1 MNSIAQTNQSEKQ
14 LSEKMQS
21 FLSRYHVG
29 RLLRTVNAYK
39 LRSFPA
45 LSIFFVAFSAAW
57 CRSLPSAYKNI
68 RCVMR
73 GRYRSSW
80 KFSCPSCRRCCH
92 KSCEN
97 VHNKGVFPVTKLC
110 FSSLDDCF

>member
-29 RLLRTVNAYK
+29 RLLR
-39 LRSFPA
+39 
-45 LSIFFVAFSAAW
+45 SAN
-57 CRSLPSAYKNI
+57 AYKNI

-80 KFSCPSCRRCCH
+80 SFSCPSCRRCCH

-97 VHNKGVFPVTKLC
+97 VHDGCVFSVTNLWFSMLEMC
-110 FSSLDDCF
+110 F

>member
-29 RLLRTVNAYK
+29 RLLR
-39 LRSFPA
+39 
-45 LSIFFVAFSAAW
+45 SAN
-57 CRSLPSAYKNI
+57 AYKNI

-80 KFSCPSCRRCCH
+80 SFSCPSCCRYCH

-97 VHNKGVFPVTKLC
+97 VHNKGVFPVTNLWFSMLDKC
-110 FSSLDDCF
+110 F